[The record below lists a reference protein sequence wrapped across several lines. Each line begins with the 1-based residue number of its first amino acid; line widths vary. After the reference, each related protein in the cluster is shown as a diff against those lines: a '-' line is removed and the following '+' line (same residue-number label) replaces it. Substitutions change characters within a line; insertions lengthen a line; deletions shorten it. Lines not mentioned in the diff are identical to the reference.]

1 MSASDSKITMSED
14 GTIAVPEVPLSGT
27 ASMVL
32 SASDRTVPAVGG
44 AGSPYTTGTGNGS
57 DFTETPL
64 KTYES
69 FDDMDLPDDLARGI
83 YAYGFEKPSSI
94 QSVAIVPMK
103 ERRDIL
109 AQSQSGTGKTGTFVI
124 GSLSCVDPKINAPQV
139 LVISPVR
146 ELAQQTE
153 KVANQ
158 IGNYMGLKTLAAV
171 GGTQVR
177 SDIAAL
183 REGAQFI
190 TGTPGRIYDLIRRGD
205 FKLDHMKYIILDEAD
220 QMLEDLFEEQI
231 KCILSFKFP
240 ATTRIALFSATISSE
255 VIEISDKFLENP
267 IRILLPADQVT
278 LSGIKQYYVN
288 VEREDWKFEVL
299 TDIYQ
304 HLAIN
309 QALIYVNKR
318 QKAEWLASKMR
329 DAGFTLECIH
339 GEMDVGERKKRMQD
353 FRSGGVRVLIST
365 DLLARGID
373 VQQVSVVINYELPL
387 QRENYIHRI
396 GRSGRYAR
404 KGIAINLLLNDE
416 MAMKEDIE
424 RAYSTSI
431 VELPSDIAALGK

>member
-1 MSASDSKITMSED
+1 MSASEST
-14 GTIAVPEVPLSGT
+14 T
-27 ASMVL
+27 A
-32 SASDRTVPAVGG
+32 AGG
-44 AGSPYTTGTGNGS
+44 AGVEL
-57 DFTETPL
+57 TETPL
-64 KTYES
+64 KTYEN
-69 FDDMDLPDDLARGI
+69 FDEMELPDELARGV

-94 QSVAIVPMK
+94 QSIAIVPMK
-103 ERRDIL
+103 EHRDIL

-139 LVISPVR
+139 LVLSPVR

-158 IGNYMGLKTLAAV
+158 IGHYMGLKTLAAV

-177 SDIAAL
+177 ADIGAL
-183 REGAQFI
+183 RDGAQFVV
-190 TGTPGRIYDLIRRGD
+190 GTPGRIYDLIRRGD
-205 FKLDHMKYIILDEAD
+205 FKLEHMQYIILDEAD

-231 KCILSFKFP
+231 KCILGFKFP
-240 ATTRIALFSATISSE
+240 ATTRIALFSATMSSE
-255 VIEISDKFLENP
+255 VIDIADRFLQNP
-267 IRILLPADQVT
+267 VRILLPADQVT
-278 LSGIKQYYVN
+278 LNGIKQYYVE
-288 VEREDWKFEVL
+288 VEREDWKFDVL

-304 HLAIN
+304 HLTIN

-318 QKAEWLASKMR
+318 QKAEWLAQKMR

-339 GEMDVGERKKRMQD
+339 GEMDVAERKKRMHD

-373 VQQVSVVINYELPL
+373 VQQVSIVINYELPL

-396 GRSGRYAR
+396 GRSGRFAR
-404 KGIAINLLLNDE
+404 KGIAINLLLRDE
-416 MAMKEDIE
+416 LPMKQDIE

-431 VELPSDIAALGK
+431 GELPSDIAALSK